1 MKRRKKRIDEIT
13 EFVEDLV
20 ADAAADKVADNIVDN
35 STEEEK
41 EDEDAEDTMGTTTPI
56 GNNGTAL
63 APQNNAV
70 VAPQPEEKEE
80 VDPEIEA
87 MYKAVK
93 ELRNKQEE
101 TNQIG
106 LLNQQNSQ
114 QLKQSADDIMK
125 EIEAYIQQ
133 HKK

>member
-1 MKRRKKRIDEIT
+1 MKRRRKRIDEIA

-20 ADAAADKVADNIVDN
+20 VDAAADKVADNIVDD

-56 GNNGTAL
+56 GNNGTAT
-63 APQNNAV
+63 APQNNVA

-87 MYKAVK
+87 MYKAVE
-93 ELRNKQEE
+93 ELRNKEEE

>member
-56 GNNGTAL
+56 GNNGTAP

-70 VAPQPEEKEE
+70 VAPQPEEKKG

-87 MYKAVK
+87 MYKAVE
-93 ELRNKQEE
+93 ELRKKQEE

-106 LLNQQNSQ
+106 LLNQQNGQ

>member
-41 EDEDAEDTMGTTTPI
+41 EDEDAEDTMGATTPI
-56 GNNGTAL
+56 GNNGTAP

-70 VAPQPEEKEE
+70 VAPQPEEKKG

-87 MYKAVK
+87 MYKAVE
-93 ELRNKQEE
+93 ELRKKQEE

-106 LLNQQNSQ
+106 LLNQQNGQ

>member
-20 ADAAADKVADNIVDN
+20 VDAAADKVADNIVDN

-56 GNNGTAL
+56 GNNGTAP
-63 APQNNAV
+63 APQNNAAV
-70 VAPQPEEKEE
+70 VPQPEEKEE

-87 MYKAVK
+87 MYKAVE

>member
-1 MKRRKKRIDEIT
+1 MDDFTCIISGYTTYSRIFDTRWHQGSTILHFGRILQIADSTCIIT
-13 EFVEDLV
+13 
-20 ADAAADKVADNIVDN
+20 
-35 STEEEK
+35 
-41 EDEDAEDTMGTTTPI
+41 
-56 GNNGTAL
+56 
-63 APQNNAV
+63 
-70 VAPQPEEKEE
+70 
-80 VDPEIEA
+80 
-87 MYKAVK
+87 
-93 ELRNKQEE
+93 EE

>member
-1 MKRRKKRIDEIT
+1 MKRRRKRIDEIT

-20 ADAAADKVADNIVDN
+20 VDAAADKVADNIVDD
-35 STEEEK
+35 SSEEEK

-56 GNNGTAL
+56 GNNGTAP
-63 APQNNAV
+63 APQNNAA

-87 MYKAVK
+87 MYKAVE